1 VEPLRQVRLTA
12 NFRRTLDSIALFLR
26 EAGTADTFVPL
37 LRDLFDTVIP
47 NLERFPEM
55 GRDFFARPAGSVEV
69 THGLEG
75 LRDLGASLR
84 LREYVLP
91 PYLLLYATDEE
102 AVYLLAIRHHRQL
115 SFDFV
120 GLWGDV

>member
-1 VEPLRQVRLTA
+1 MRQVRLTA
-12 NFRRTLDSIALFLR
+12 NFRRTLDNIDAFLQ
-26 EAGTADTFVPL
+26 EAGTADAFVPL

-55 GRDFFARPAGSVEV
+55 GHDLFAQPAGSVEV
-69 THGLEG
+69 AHGLERLHI
-75 LRDLGASLR
+75 LRASLR
-84 LREYVLP
+84 VREYVLP

-102 AVYLLAIRHHRQL
+102 AVHLLAIRHHRQL
-115 SFDFV
+115 SFDFA